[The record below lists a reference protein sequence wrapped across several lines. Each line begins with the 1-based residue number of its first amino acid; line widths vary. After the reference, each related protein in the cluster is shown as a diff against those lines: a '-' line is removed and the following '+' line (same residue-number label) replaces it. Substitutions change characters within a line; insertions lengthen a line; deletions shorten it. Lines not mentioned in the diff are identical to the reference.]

1 MTSAHVHQLGT
12 SKRTCDIGIK
22 AEHLHWLIRQGQ
34 KVPLTYVLPYDVY
47 EFYRRD
53 RKRLLDDLGS
63 EITSVLD
70 MSIDYAVRSSAN
82 AEDSKTHSFAG
93 QFKSILHVSGLDAI
107 LDAVEEVFQA
117 VETPK
122 IQTYLEKV
130 NFAPD
135 DLKMAVILQEMVTP
149 VTSGVAFSKNPMTGL
164 NEIVIEAVEGSGE
177 ALLQGGVTPNR
188 WVHKWGNWI
197 ARPEKTEID
206 ESILEE
212 VAQETKQIAKAYG
225 SAVDLEWVFDGEN
238 VYWVQLREITGL
250 EGVPVYSNRISR
262 EYLPGVIKPLVW
274 SVNVPLVNSAWIQLF
289 TELIGPNDIDP
300 YSLAKAFHYHAYFNM
315 GTVGR
320 IFEVLGFPYDSLEL
334 LMGYKGEQK
343 RPPFRPTVK
352 TLRHI
357 PRMLRFIIRSM
368 RFDRQVEARLPEFEV
383 EHREIAE
390 IDFAQMDEAAILN
403 TFDELYELNLRTA
416 YVNIVVP
423 LLMSTYNA
431 IFKKQLKGAGF
442 DYEQF
447 NLMDGMER
455 LEKYDPNISLKELN
469 MQFKALAPDIR
480 SAIASGDYESFL
492 QLTGIE
498 SFQESVKAFMQQ
510 FGHLSESGNDFSKT
524 PWRETGD
531 LILQM
536 ITDYKPPVQ
545 SSKRLAWENLALN
558 AIRRFQMRPMYQR
571 ARQFCFYRE
580 AISSQYTFGF
590 GLFRTTFLA
599 LGERF
604 VLRELLVEPEDI
616 FYLYLDEIRGLVASG
631 ESAEPMNHLIQHR
644 KEEMQACEGVSL
656 PEVIYGDEEPPLEI
670 SKGNGKKLSGIP
682 SARGYYQGAA
692 NVIQQVSAFNKMR
705 QGDVL
710 VIPYSDV
717 AWTPLFAKAGA
728 VIAESGGILSHSSIV
743 AREYGIPCVVSVPSA
758 CKLRDGALIK
768 VDGYRGE
775 ITLLEEA

>member
-1 MTSAHVHQLGT
+1 MIVNQLGT
-12 SKRTCDIGIK
+12 TKQFCNIGAK
-22 AEHLHWLIRQGQ
+22 ADQLNWLIRKG
-34 KVPLTYVLPYDVY
+34 KRVPRTYVFP
-47 EFYRRD
+47 F
-53 RKRLLDDLGS
+53 
-63 EITSVLD
+63 EIHEAYQQNGKAVRGALAELISGTMDTNLE
-70 MSIDYAVRSSAN
+70 YAIRSSAN
-82 AEDSKTHSFAG
+82 VEDRTEHSFAG
-93 QFKSILHVSGLDAI
+93 QFMSILNVYGTDAI

-117 VETPK
+117 VESPK
-122 IQTYLEKV
+122 VQTYLDKV
-130 NFAPD
+130 QADRD

-149 VTSGVAFSKNPMTGL
+149 EVSGVAFSRNPMTGL

-177 ALLQGGVTPNR
+177 ALLQGGITPDR

-197 ARPEKTEID
+197 TQPEKTEID
-206 ESILEE
+206 ESIIEE
-212 VAQETKQIAKAYG
+212 VAQETKEIAKAYG
-225 SAVDLEWVFDGEN
+225 SAVDLEWVFDGED

-250 EGVPVYSNRISR
+250 EDVPVYSNRISR

-357 PRMLRFIIRSM
+357 PRMLRFILRSM

-390 IDFAQMDEAAILN
+390 TDFTRLDEAAILN

-442 DYEQF
+442 DYERF
-447 NLMDGMER
+447 NLMDGMEP
-455 LEKYDPNISLKELN
+455 LEKYDPKISLKKLN
-469 MQFKALAPDIR
+469 VQYKALASDIR
-480 SAIASGDYESFL
+480 LAIASGGYESFL
-492 QLTGIE
+492 ELPGIE
-498 SFQESVKAFMQQ
+498 SFRESVKAFMHQ

-531 LILQM
+531 LVLQM
-536 ITDYKPPVQ
+536 IIDYKSPVQ

-558 AIRRFQMRPMYQR
+558 AIRRFQMRPVYQR
-571 ARQFCFYRE
+571 ARQFCYYRE

-599 LGERF
+599 LGECFTMRG
-604 VLRELLVEPEDI
+604 LLPEPEDI
-616 FYLYLDEIRGLVASG
+616 FYLYLDEIRNFVASG
-631 ESAEPMNHLIQHR
+631 ESAEPKNHFIQHR
-644 KEEMQACEGVSL
+644 KEEMQACEGVTL
-656 PEVIYGDEEPPLEI
+656 PEVIYGDEAPPLEI
-670 SKGNGKKLSGIP
+670 SEGNGKTLSGIP

-692 NVIQQVSAFNKMR
+692 NVILKVNAFNKMR

-775 ITLLEEA
+775 ITLLEEV